1 MSRPEGLSSKRQKDL
16 LVENGIWD
24 SLSEK
29 QQKSVLNRVYNNAPT
44 ITVPED
50 IHKEGRTYGSKNKP
64 LIQGYSK
71 GLKDAFKR
79 DTESIRKAMEG
90 KDHGCLEEYTQSV
103 EELKDFY
110 FDKYVEDMALSHKAV
125 KPKLPST

>member
-1 MSRPEGLSSKRQKDL
+1 MK
-16 LVENGIWD
+16 
-24 SLSEK
+24 
-29 QQKSVLNRVYNNAPT
+29 
-44 ITVPED
+44 
-50 IHKEGRTYGSKNKP
+50 
-64 LIQGYSK
+64 
-71 GLKDAFKR
+71 
-79 DTESIRKAMEG
+79 G